1 MYHQSILQLSLTVQR
16 GMIPKKHTK
25 KNGKN
30 MTFAEKKRSHYI
42 ESKSEQAKIGK
53 MSLMLFTLSRKRVNH
68 NYN

>member
-1 MYHQSILQLSLTVQR
+1 MYRQSILQLSLTVQR

-30 MTFAEKKRSHYI
+30 MTFAEKKRSPYF

-53 MSLMLFTLSRKRVNH
+53 MSLMLFTLSRKRVNQ